1 MNKMF
6 AVLKREYLQAVRK
19 KSFIILTVLM
29 PVFFAGVILI
39 PTLLIGK
46 TMERKTV
53 MVVDGTGRLQSSIE
67 GGVESLVSE
76 DDPSQT
82 DEMTKDLERQSGRV
96 DTRYVDASQAAD
108 LKEFADPYISLMGS
122 KDVAEAER
130 IDAVL
135 IVPASAFEVS
145 DEPMTYFSRSKTDLI
160 AREQLARQ
168 INNEIQR
175 ARLVERGVSEEQI
188 ESILDRLDVNS
199 VQVTKSG
206 EEKKGGEMDF
216 MIAFVFAGLLLM
228 PSLIYGTEVMR
239 GVIQEKTDRVVE
251 ILVSSM
257 KPMHL
262 LSGKIMGLAAVG
274 LTQLAVWLTIAGLA
288 ALYSGGMMVSSD
300 FNILQFL
307 RPEIFV
313 YFFVFFVLG
322 YMMYVCVYAVAGAV
336 CNNEKEAQQFIM
348 PVMLLFLVP
357 WFLMMVIILNPDS
370 PMSVGLSLFPL
381 FAPITMFVRILVSDP
396 PIWQIL
402 TAIVLCLATIWG
414 MFWLTAKIFR
424 VGILS
429 YGKRPTIPELWR
441 WVKVA

>member
-6 AVLKREYLQAVRK
+6 AVFKREYLQAVRK

-29 PVFFAGVILI
+29 PVLFAVIILL
-39 PTLLIGK
+39 PALLIGR
-46 TMERKTV
+46 TMEQKTV

-76 DDPSQT
+76 EDPSRT
-82 DEMTKDLERQSGRV
+82 DEMTRDLERQSGQLEI
-96 DTRYVDASQAAD
+96 RYANASEAAD
-108 LKEFADPYISLMGS
+108 LKEFADPYITLMGS
-122 KDVAEAER
+122 KDVDESER
-130 IDAVL
+130 INAVL
-135 IVPASAFEVS
+135 IVPKSAFEVS
-145 DEPMTYFSRSKTDLI
+145 DEPMTYFSRTKTDLI

-188 ESILDRLDVNS
+188 DSILDRLAVNS

-228 PSLIYGTEVMR
+228 PAVIYGTEVMR

-251 ILVSSM
+251 ILISSM

-288 ALYSGGMMVSSD
+288 ALYSGGMMVSAD

-322 YMMYVCVYAVAGAV
+322 YMMYVCVYAIAGAV

-348 PVMLLFLVP
+348 PVMLLFMVP
-357 WFLMMVIILNPDS
+357 WFLMMVIILSPDS
-370 PMSVGLSLFPL
+370 ALSVGLSIFPL

-396 PIWQIL
+396 PMWQIL
-402 TAIVLCLATIWG
+402 TAIALCLATIWG